1 MAQIIPIRDLKDTSS
16 LSKLVES
23 TNEPIY
29 VTKNGYGSMVIMN
42 MMVFEQLIQQ
52 SLMVEGVQESLDH
65 YAKTGEGIEGEL
77 FIEDMKRKMKK

>member
-1 MAQIIPIRDLKDTSS
+1 
-16 LSKLVES
+16 
-23 TNEPIY
+23 
-29 VTKNGYGSMVIMN
+29 MVIMN